1 MDFFMAYSLEGWDP
15 GEYILTRK
23 SYLYLLQ
30 LKSGKALYK
39 QGQIADSTYVVLA
52 GRLRSVIKKG
62 EKRTL
67 VGEYARGDLAGIV
80 ETLMKNERST
90 TVMAV
95 RDTEVAKI
103 PAGLIDVVS
112 GLVTNSIL

>member
-1 MDFFMAYSLEGWDP
+1 MDFFMAYSLEGSDP

-23 SYLYLLQ
+23 NYLYLLQ

-112 GLVTNSIL
+112 GLVTNSFL